1 MVSRRESWL
10 DELRGVSICLVIF
23 HHCYLATAAL
33 VEGTGHGFILPIYTL
48 DTFVG
53 LVRMPA
59 FFLCSGILFA
69 SASVRGW
76 NWFLRKR
83 LAWTLWVAALW
94 GWAAAGTLLSG
105 IDLYPWWEEP
115 GRISTLQLL
124 LIAPIGN
131 MWFVYTIAILAALA
145 MALRGIG
152 KVASLLLAVL
162 LSVVALFVNRHVDL
176 PAGIGQVVWNLG
188 LRGFLFFTIGFVFA
202 DQLIRPRTGRLIGL
216 LLAVVIW
223 AGCYYILKQM
233 EGSTDLCR
241 LALSVPAA
249 FAAVYALQYLLPK
262 VPRIGRFFAFMGMRS
277 LELFLLH
284 QFLIAAVF
292 PVVQPSILHDYGDV
306 ALAIMFAVTLALST
320 VAALA
325 LRMLPENAVF
335 ALPSRRLSMA
345 VSAMRLKLQSL
356 RS

>member
-10 DELRGVSICLVIF
+10 DSLRGVSICLVIF

-33 VEGTGHGFILPIYTL
+33 VEGRGDGFVLPIYTL
-48 DTFVG
+48 DTFLG

-69 SASVRGW
+69 SASARGW
-76 NWFLRKR
+76 GWFLKKR

-94 GWAAAGTLLSG
+94 GWAAAGTLISG
-105 IDLYPWWEEP
+105 VDLYPWETSVEV
-115 GRISTLQLL
+115 STLQLL

-145 MALRGIG
+145 MALRGVG
-152 KVASLLLAVL
+152 KVASLVLAVL

-176 PAGIGQVVWNLG
+176 PSGIGQVVWNLG

-202 DQLIRPRTGRLIGL
+202 DKLIRPRTGRFIGF
-216 LLAVVIW
+216 LLALVIW

-233 EGSTDLCR
+233 QGSTDLYR

-249 FAAVYALQYLLPK
+249 FSAIYALQYLLPK
-262 VPRIGRFFAFMGMRS
+262 VPRIGRFFEFMGMRS

-292 PVVQPSILHDYGDV
+292 PLVRPSLQHNSGDV
-306 ALAIMFAVTLALST
+306 ALAVMFAVTLVLST
-320 VAALA
+320 LAALA

-335 ALPSRRLSMA
+335 SVPSRRLGTA
-345 VSAMRLKLQSL
+345 VAAMRLKLQSL